1 MGEPHLQ
8 FRTMCSATMLRA
20 VQAEIEEREVMIHRA
35 KLLKA
40 QDPMREVLV
49 KLDNLL
55 IVATKVLIVKISQ
68 YFEYYWKK

>member
-1 MGEPHLQ
+1 
-8 FRTMCSATMLRA
+8 
-20 VQAEIEEREVMIHRA
+20 MINRA